1 MKLRSCVLASALV
14 VVPLVAMFSHLVP
27 AGVRRMARAGLWLP
41 VEQAA
46 RALVGGETDCEW
58 SGSVAEPRQSPRP
71 PRPADPNPGNAAPLQ
86 LGAVPGTV
94 PAPMGTALTETSPA
108 PVRSATPGAEMIGIP
123 APSTAPARPGT
134 EPVARVSFDTPPPS
148 GAAAATTSPI
158 TPARRTASPEEVA
171 AALVAST
178 RGEWTGHVRGTGTP
192 GAPPAGLAPATAVG
206 GPPAVADAPAGTPET
221 IAVARTAVER
231 QLVAL
236 GALGFE
242 FMPADAGCPRH
253 RCSCRLPAD
262 PSGQLQRVFQ
272 AADED
277 PRAALDQLLAEVR
290 AWQRRMIALAPAAAP
305 PAPID
310 GVRR

>member
-1 MKLRSCVLASALV
+1 
-14 VVPLVAMFSHLVP
+14 
-27 AGVRRMARAGLWLP
+27 MARAGLWLP
-41 VEQAA
+41 VEQVA
-46 RALVGGETDCEW
+46 RALVGDESDSEW
-58 SGSVAEPRQSPRP
+58 SGPVAEPRQSPRP
-71 PRPADPNPGNAAPLQ
+71 PLPADSNPGNVARLQ
-86 LGAVPGTV
+86 LGAVPSTA
-94 PAPMGTALTETSPA
+94 PAPIGTALTETIPA
-108 PVRSATPGAEMIGIP
+108 PLRSATPGAEMVGIP
-123 APSTAPARPGT
+123 APSTAPAGPGT
-134 EPVARVSFDTPPPS
+134 ETVARVSFDTPPPS

-178 RGEWTGHVRGTGTP
+178 RGEWTGHVRGTSTP
-192 GAPPAGLAPATAVG
+192 GAPAGLPPDTAVR
-206 GPPAVADAPAGTPET
+206 GPPAVAGAPAGTPQT